1 MKNYSLQVI
10 VTLQLYNVR
19 NHICCSGSVDKTYS
33 CLQNTLLSFTNFVV
47 HSDTMQYTDLLRKT
61 TTIISETQKMEY
73 RIPDHLKA
81 KGGASK
87 KSRIYDHK

>member
-19 NHICCSGSVDKTYS
+19 NHIICCSGSVDKTNS

-61 TTIISETQKMEY
+61 TTIISKAQKTGK
-73 RIPDHLKA
+73 R
-81 KGGASK
+81 GV
-87 KSRIYDHK
+87 